1 MKTLVA
7 FAALRKHLNAR
18 LFRRP
23 KGYYVIKTFRSYLN
37 LIMSHSAPK
46 RRWTLCVFDTDSNR
60 NTLPR
65 SSCVELHIAV
75 SFAPPFI
82 TLRTGSDAVGCA
94 TSL

>member
-7 FAALRKHLNAR
+7 FAALRTHLNAR

-23 KGYYVIKTFRSYLN
+23 KGYDVIETFKSYPN
-37 LIMSHSAPK
+37 LIISHSALK
-46 RRWTLCVFDTDSNR
+46 RRWPLCTFDTDSNR
-60 NTLPR
+60 TTLPR
-65 SSCVELHIAV
+65 SSCVEVHIVV

-82 TLRTGSDAVGCA
+82 TLGAGSDTVGCA